1 MPTLLVKNPDRRPAR
16 VTVAPDAMLVLG
28 RGQECQVVL
37 PHASVSREHAR
48 LSASAAGFI
57 LEDLDSQN
65 GVLVN
70 GWRLQGPHAL
80 KSGDELQIGHLHLVW
95 IGDSREDAFYHGRVV
110 AYLPPYRSDLAL
122 SRDDEHTEALSPE
135 SMEALVRGNRVLE
148 HARLQDL
155 RDSKRFWYP
164 EERPLTFGKAGMVLV
179 GGWFAGGIC
188 AEVTWDGRKHV
199 LRRTAAFVTVSV
211 NNVGVDTQALR
222 VGDRVDIGDLSLVYE
237 IVDG

>member
-1 MPTLLVKNPDRRPAR
+1 MPTLLVKNPDGRPAR
-16 VTVAPDAMLVLG
+16 VTLAPDATLTLG
-28 RGQECQVVL
+28 RGPECEVVL

-48 LSASAAGFI
+48 VSPTAAGFV
-57 LEDLDSQN
+57 LEDLESQN

-95 IGDSREDAFYHGRVV
+95 IGDSREAAFYHGRVV
-110 AYLPPYRSDLAL
+110 AYLPPYRGGELP
-122 SRDDEHTEALSPE
+122 RDDEHTEAVSAEALD
-135 SMEALVRGNRVLE
+135 ALVRGNRVLD
-148 HARLQDL
+148 HARLRDL
-155 RDSKRFWYP
+155 KDPKRFWYP

-188 AEVTWDGRKHV
+188 AEVSWDGRKHL

-211 NNVGVDTQALR
+211 NQLGIDSQALR

-237 IVDG
+237 IADS